1 MSHALSDRWLAL
13 QANQL
18 HPRFEQHYCAVK
30 AKFFSRD
37 PELWPLY
44 RSLEIQ
50 PLLHSRRETPAV
62 NHHLLKLLTTRD
74 EVPRFSRYQGKPFDD
89 VALYAAQHS
98 KNWDDPRSV
107 ENVISTPCDPAIHG
121 GLLAMIANPNLVYG
135 EYAGMAAELEKLVVR
150 QIASLVGYSTEQA
163 TGIFTQ
169 GGTFCNLYGY
179 LLGLRKVIPETIS
192 KGIATRAFKML
203 NSEAGHYSNMTNLAL
218 LGVDVQSQVI
228 RVRVTDN
235 NEMDLNDLHR
245 QLSQCFEQQQ
255 LVPTIMLTF
264 GTTDTFALDD
274 VKAVYDLRE
283 SLCHQYAVSRR
294 PHIHVDAAVG
304 WPLLFFTSYDVQ
316 RNPLAINPATLAALT
331 EWLPKIRALQWADS
345 FTVDFQK
352 WGYVP
357 YTSSLVMVKNSHDM
371 QSLKSDPSYFSYFES
386 TRQQE
391 THLQA
396 TIECSRS
403 AVGVFAAYSALQMM
417 GIEGYQVILAHGLQN
432 ASYLRAQLATLPHCK
447 LIAEQNH
454 GPSVAF
460 RLYPPNVKSAREAFV
475 LEMDLSQHPDYVEK
489 LVTHTL
495 YHRHH
500 FLERKGKSLNSNWVE
515 SLTRTHYDRDGRCL
529 HLPGEKVVLM
539 NPHTTRTHLD
549 AFMNDISRR

>member
-1 MSHALSDRWLAL
+1 MSHALSARGLSL
-13 QANQL
+13 QDNPL
-18 HPRFEQHYCAVK
+18 HSCFEQHYNAVK
-30 AKFFSRD
+30 AKFFTRD
-37 PELWPLY
+37 PDLWPLY

-50 PLLHSRRETPAV
+50 PLLQSRRAPSAYD
-62 NHHLLKLLTTRD
+62 HHLFKQLTTRD
-74 EVPRFSRYQGKPFDD
+74 DIPRFSRFQNQPFDEL
-89 VALYAAQHS
+89 ALYAAQHS
-98 KNWDDPRSV
+98 KNWDDPRAV

-121 GLLAMIANPNLVYG
+121 ALLAMIANPNLVYA
-135 EYAGMAAELEKLVVR
+135 EYAGVAAELEKLVVR
-150 QIASLVGYSTEQA
+150 QMASLVGYSTEQA

-179 LLGLRKVIPETIS
+179 LLGLRKAIPESIS
-192 KGIATRAFKML
+192 QGFGTRSFKML

-218 LGVDVQSQVI
+218 LGVNVQSQVI
-228 RVRVTDN
+228 RVRVADN
-235 NEMDLNDLHR
+235 NEIDLIDLHR

-274 VKAVYDLRE
+274 VKAVYDIRE
-283 SLCHQYAVSRR
+283 SLCHQYGIARK

-304 WPLLFFTSYDVQ
+304 WSILFFSSYDLQ
-316 RNPLAINPATLAALT
+316 ANPLAINSATLAAIA

-357 YTSSLVMVKNSHDM
+357 YTSSLVMIKNSHDL
-371 QSLKSDPSYFSYFES
+371 QVLKSDPSYYSYFE
-386 TRQQE
+386 TARQQE

-403 AVGVFAAYSALQMM
+403 AVGVFSAYSALQMM
-417 GIEGYQVILAHGLQN
+417 GVEGYQILLAHCLQN
-432 ASYLRAQLATLPHCK
+432 ANYLRAQLATLPHCK
-447 LIAEQNH
+447 LIAEHNR

-460 RLYPPNVKSAREAFV
+460 RLYPNSVKSARDAFA
-475 LEMDLSQHPDYVEK
+475 LEMDLSQHPDYIEK

-495 YHRHH
+495 YHRSH
-500 FLERKGKSLNSNWVE
+500 FLGRKGQTLNSSWVE
-515 SLTRTHYDRDGRCL
+515 SLSRTHYDRNGQCL

-539 NPHTTRTHLD
+539 NPHTTRSHLD
-549 AFMNDISRR
+549 AFIGEISRT

>member
-1 MSHALSDRWLAL
+1 MSHALSDSWLAL

-74 EVPRFSRYQGKPFDD
+74 EVPRFSRYQGKPFDE

-135 EYAGMAAELEKLVVR
+135 EYSGMAAELEKLVVR

-179 LLGLRKVIPETIS
+179 LLGLRKVIPESIS
-192 KGIATRAFKML
+192 KGIATRTFKMF

-283 SLCHQYAVSRR
+283 SLCHQYAISRR

-304 WPLLFFTSYDVQ
+304 WPLLFFASYDVQ
-316 RNPLAINPATLAALT
+316 RNPLAINPATLAAFT

-432 ASYLRAQLATLPHCK
+432 ASYLRAQLATFPHCK

-460 RLYPPNVKSAREAFV
+460 RLYPPNVKSAREAFA

>member
-1 MSHALSDRWLAL
+1 
-13 QANQL
+13 
-18 HPRFEQHYCAVK
+18 
-30 AKFFSRD
+30 
-37 PELWPLY
+37 
-44 RSLEIQ
+44 
-50 PLLHSRRETPAV
+50 
-62 NHHLLKLLTTRD
+62 
-74 EVPRFSRYQGKPFDD
+74 
-89 VALYAAQHS
+89 
-98 KNWDDPRSV
+98 
-107 ENVISTPCDPAIHG
+107 
-121 GLLAMIANPNLVYG
+121 
-135 EYAGMAAELEKLVVR
+135 
-150 QIASLVGYSTEQA
+150 
-163 TGIFTQ
+163 
-169 GGTFCNLYGY
+169 
-179 LLGLRKVIPETIS
+179 
-192 KGIATRAFKML
+192 
-203 NSEAGHYSNMTNLAL
+203 
-218 LGVDVQSQVI
+218 
-228 RVRVTDN
+228 
-235 NEMDLNDLHR
+235 
-245 QLSQCFEQQQ
+245 
-255 LVPTIMLTF
+255 MLTF

-304 WPLLFFTSYDVQ
+304 WPLLFFASYDVQ

-403 AVGVFAAYSALQMM
+403 AVGVFSAYSALQMM

-454 GPSVAF
+454 GPSVVF

-549 AFMNDISRR
+549 AFMNDISHR